1 MKVRPSSHQTYR
13 GYIDNHIKPN
23 VGKIPLS
30 KLTSLELQK
39 FYKKLLSS
47 GRVERIES
55 KKQSKGLS
63 PKTVRNLHQIIASAM
78 KLAKEQKLILSD
90 PTEGCALPKVEHR
103 EMKTL
108 PVEQLAS
115 FLREAKESGVFELY
129 YVELATGLRRGEL
142 LGLKWEDLDLERG
155 DLRVRRQI
163 ARINGEVVEAPLKTK
178 NAYRTLPLAKDTVD
192 VLDQQKKKVGASPWV
207 FPWPNGRPHVPGQ
220 CAPHAPPG
228 AETGGSA
235 SSQVPRS
242 ETHLR
247 HPGPAKRGGREN
259 GVRHAGPLQ
268 RRVHP
273 GHLRPCDH
281 LRPAAGGGSHGT
293 RPLRQFIALSSP
305 EKFPY
310 GSESGSNLRVQ
321 NKLREKVAESKNNP
335 LESGDS
341 SGFLVA
347 GGGLE
352 PPTSGL

>member
-1 MKVRPSSHQTYR
+1 MAKRRANGEGNLRKRKDGRWEGRYTAGHDPETGKAIYRNVLGRTQAETRAKLKQAIEEAKQVDRVKSKQYTMGEWMDIWFENYAKVKVRPSSHQTYR

-63 PKTVRNLHQIIASAM
+63 PKTVRNLHQIIASAT
-78 KLAKEQKLILSD
+78 KLAGEQKLIAVD
-90 PTEGCALPKVEHR
+90 PTDGCALPKVEHR

-155 DLRVRRQI
+155 DLRVKRQI
-163 ARINGEVVEAPLKTK
+163 ARINGEVAEAPLKTK

-192 VLDQQKKKVGASPWV
+192 VL
-207 FPWPNGRPHVPGQ
+207 NH
-220 CAPHAPPG
+220 
-228 AETGGSA
+228 
-235 SSQVPRS
+235 
-242 ETHLR
+242 
-247 HPGPAKRGGREN
+247 
-259 GVRHAGPLQ
+259 
-268 RRVHP
+268 
-273 GHLRPCDH
+273 
-281 LRPAAGGGSHGT
+281 
-293 RPLRQFIALSSP
+293 
-305 EKFPY
+305 
-310 GSESGSNLRVQ
+310 
-321 NKLREKVAESKNNP
+321 
-335 LESGDS
+335 
-341 SGFLVA
+341 
-347 GGGLE
+347 
-352 PPTSGL
+352 